1 MKTLKTID
9 CVVVYNLLKGASLGK
24 MESKNKFAVIKSI
37 KELKTIAEDFEAFR
51 TDAAEKLRGE
61 NHDEMQQKAV
71 DWQQKGDK
79 CTLTDDEKREVNA
92 YFDRY
97 GKELSDCINE
107 EAEKE
112 HELDIRT
119 ITEEAFGALMDANES
134 WSVEQIMKVQEVMT
148 E

>member
-9 CVVVYNLLKGASLGK
+9 CVVAYNLLKGASLGK
-24 MESKNKFAVIKSI
+24 MESKDKFAVIKSI
-37 KELKTIAEDFEAFR
+37 KELKTIAEDFETFR

-61 NHDEMQQKAV
+61 EHDEMQQKAFEWR
-71 DWQQKGDK
+71 DKGDK
-79 CTLTDDEKREVNA
+79 CTLTDDEKRAVNA

-119 ITEEAFGALMDANES
+119 ITEAAFGALMDANES
-134 WSVEQIMKVQEVMT
+134 WTAEQIMRLEELLVA
-148 E
+148 